1 MPARFRFFLRYFL
14 SLIGVFLMGKAV
26 FMLCNPPA
34 EHAAAWTDA
43 PAVMWHGLPLD
54 LATAGYLSAV
64 PWLVMLLSFWV
75 KIPRARLLF
84 KIYAGLVATLLAVIL
99 TADCCLYGFWGFKL
113 DGTVF
118 NYMDSPKGMT
128 ASVSTLYIIGVAAA
142 IVLSAFLIF
151 ALLCGKSPAALRFPG
166 RKKHDAVSVCKS
178 RRSALPESLPAL
190 RGWRLRSAM
199 TAVGILTGGLLFL
212 GIRGGVGKSTANVG
226 MVYYSQNQ
234 YLNHSAVNPA
244 FSIFYSLFKTRDFAR
259 QHEYYGE
266 AERARIFASLGYST
280 ESVGTDTL
288 LNTRRPNVLVILM
301 EGCGGTFV
309 NAVDPE
315 ADANI
320 TPRLNALAGEGVV
333 FTGCY
338 ANSFRTDRGTVCA
351 LSGYPS
357 FPDVSVMKLP
367 GKYTRLPGIA
377 ASLRRAGYSTE
388 FLYGGDINFTNTNGY
403 LMATGYDRTYGDTSF
418 PASVRHTHDWGVTD
432 SIVFDRL
439 FDMVTAYPADRP
451 WHTAVLT
458 LASHEPWGVPYDR
471 IKGDPE
477 ANSMAYLD
485 ACIGRFTDRLRAT
498 PQWRNTLIVI
508 LPDHGIGYPAGLSP
522 HQPRRAHI
530 PLIWTGGA
538 VREARV
544 IDRLCNQT
552 DLPATLLGQLGLPHT
567 DFRWSRD
574 VLSRTYTHPSAV
586 HTWSEGIWYKDTT
599 GVSVIN
605 LVTRPQS
612 VISETP
618 APSPARRA
626 AANAL
631 LQTAYDD
638 LGAL

>member
-1 MPARFRFFLRYFL
+1 MSERFKFLLRFYLALTGTFLAGKL
-14 SLIGVFLMGKAV
+14 SFVLLNA
-26 FMLCNPPA
+26 PS
-34 EHAAAWTDA
+34 EHGAAWSDI
-43 PAVMWHGLPLD
+43 PAVLWHGLPLD

-64 PWLVMLLSFWV
+64 PWLALAISVWL
-75 KIPRARLLF
+75 KIPRARLF
-84 KIYAGLVATLLAVIL
+84 YTIYTGLVAAMLAIIL
-99 TADCCLYGFWGFKL
+99 TADGHLYGFWGFKL

-118 NYMDSPKGMT
+118 NYLDSPKGVT
-128 ASVSTLYIIGVAAA
+128 ASVSAAYIAAVTVEFAVAATA
-142 IVLSAFLIF
+142 IF
-151 ALLCGKSPAALRFPG
+151 ALLRTIRPPRLPHCRRRIAA
-166 RKKHDAVSVCKS
+166 
-178 RRSALPESLPAL
+178 
-190 RGWRLRSAM
+190 
-199 TAVGILTGGLLFL
+199 TAVAVAIGGLLFL

-226 MVYYSQNQ
+226 MVYFSRNQ
-234 YLNHSAVNPA
+234 YLNHAAVNPA

-259 QHEYYGE
+259 QHDFYPE
-266 AERARIFASLGYST
+266 AERARIFRSLGYST
-280 ESVGTDTL
+280 ESVATDTL
-288 LNTRRPNVLVILM
+288 LRTRRPNVLVILM

-309 NAVDPE
+309 HAVDSL
-315 ADANI
+315 ADPNI
-320 TPRLNALAGEGVV
+320 TPRLNALAAGGVV

-367 GKYTRLPGIA
+367 GKYTRLPSIA

-403 LMATGYDRTYGDTSF
+403 LMATGYDRTFGDTSF
-418 PASVRHTHDWGVTD
+418 PPSVRRTHDWGVTD

-439 FDMVTAYPADRP
+439 FDMLAAYPQDRP

-471 IKGDPE
+471 IKNDPV

-485 ACIGRFTDRLRAT
+485 ACIGRFIDRLRAT
-498 PQWRNTLIVI
+498 PAWKNTLVVI
-508 LPDHGIGYPAGLSP
+508 LPDHGIGYPAGLAP
-522 HQPRRAHI
+522 DNPRRAHI

-538 VREARV
+538 VRRPRV

-552 DLPATLLGQLGLPHT
+552 DLPATLLGQLGLPHG
-567 DFRWSRD
+567 DFRLSRD
-574 VLSRTYTHPSAV
+574 VMSATYTHPSAV
-586 HTWSEGIWYKDTT
+586 HTWSEGIWYRDST
-599 GVSVIN
+599 GVSVLN
-605 LVTRPQS
+605 LVTKPQR
-612 VISETP
+612 VIDEQPS
-618 APSPARRA
+618 PSPARRA